1 MFIENGRSNEL
12 EINHY
17 YDPRLVS
24 ICLFYRFLAIIW
36 PSCIA
41 FAIFRVWRQ
50 SPIW

>member
-1 MFIENGRSNEL
+1 MFIGKGRSNEL
-12 EINHY
+12 KIIITMTL
-17 YDPRLVS
+17 LVS